1 MIQIQFD
8 FRFKHS
14 AALIKAIMIR
24 ITNWKSGLE
33 DANEGFLKHKGNASA
48 HTKINKVN
56 TLYSNG
62 ESVEGL
68 LSNHN
73 AIRVMKQ

>member
-1 MIQIQFD
+1 
-8 FRFKHS
+8 
-14 AALIKAIMIR
+14 MIR
-24 ITNWKSGLE
+24 ITNWKSDLE
-33 DANEGFLKHKGNASA
+33 DANEGFLKHKGNASV

-68 LSNHN
+68 LSNHS